1 MSGMKYPQSH
11 FDLGM
16 AVGDKGSTPRAL
28 AHSVVLGAVAAR
40 GTGTEIESEKMPT
53 TAGLE

>member
-11 FDLGM
+11 FDVGM
-16 AVGDKGSTPRAL
+16 AVGDKRGTPRAF
-28 AHSVVLGAVAAR
+28 AHSVILGAVAAL
-40 GTGTEIESEKMPT
+40 GTGTKMESETAPT